1 MFYIWNLVVKKGL
14 ARRALDILLTSP
26 YFYIPN
32 FLIIIS
38 FQRRLYRIAFSPA
51 LRPLDSAIYNSCIY
65 ATGRG
70 ARRAANSQMSIG
82 SADSA
87 ARLAPYT
94 PVPAIH

>member
-1 MFYIWNLVVKKGL
+1 MFYIWNLVIRKGL
-14 ARRALDILLTSP
+14 ARRALGIFLTFS
-26 YFYIPN
+26 YSYISN
-32 FLIIIS
+32 FLIITS
-38 FQRRLYRIAFSPA
+38 LQRRLCRIAFSPA
-51 LRPLDSAIYNSCIY
+51 LYLLDNIIYNSYIY